1 MNRSLPT
8 EPVEQIRIKARSE
21 SLEAKTEDPHYEL
34 VRKNTK
40 LNAQKPSMIEDV
52 SPRKSKSTK
61 RVHFDDIVPSAS
73 QVMEEMSTEPLSITL
88 TPLTLDTGFD
98 LSFGFG
104 DLMPELSFEN
114 GTENLSKEVSK
125 AWSPL
130 SIDQPMMENNTIIK
144 GKRNSPSPK
153 VLGYYMGAND
163 SPASS
168 DYSFDEEIVVEPIV
182 INPGQKRTTNVESK
196 SVKYEDI
203 LVEPIVINPNPGQK
217 RTTNVESK
225 SVKYEDPIV
234 PTVQAS
240 DSLSTV
246 QASDSESE
254 FQSTLSTEVAVP
266 VGALG
271 EYMDLL
277 EKFSQMEASYEI
289 LLEENKQNNL
299 KHDDLKSRFSKLESM
314 YSQSLQENKD
324 CQLKLSSALAENR
337 KSVLRSQKNMR
348 GLTKEVDVLQTQCKA
363 YRKQMEFYDREVF

>member
-61 RVHFDDIVPSAS
+61 RVHFGDIVPSAS

-144 GKRNSPSPK
+144 GKRNSPK

-277 EKFSQMEASYEI
+277 EKFSQMQASYEI